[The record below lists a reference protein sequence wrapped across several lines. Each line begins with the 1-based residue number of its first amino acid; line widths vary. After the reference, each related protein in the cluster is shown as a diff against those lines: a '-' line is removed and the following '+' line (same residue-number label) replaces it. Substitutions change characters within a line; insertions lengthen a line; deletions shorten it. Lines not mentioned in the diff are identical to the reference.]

1 MDRTCGICIFSIF
14 NSCVC
19 IILSCK
25 QNFPKCAEHSIIH
38 SLRWRMCMSVH
49 NRWACFYAAFHVNA
63 MSLKCIRSLDSF
75 FLHPY
80 SSFHFQVPYPMF
92 SAIYGIQNSHIYCA
106 VRPLRAEADGGT
118 GWWWYGMQTQ
128 IQHTSDETV
137 NWQPLFILFT
147 SKINLTPAQHNI
159 LDTYKMQIH
168 LLFECGEDCFTSPV
182 DTRFHVP
189 CSLCGFHPV
198 GLFDDDIVEPI
209 LPLHLTHSLL
219 LFSCMCS
226 YIVCSFS
233 CSLFPL
239 ALFVIRSTIHSP
251 SIHHMCI
258 SKPNYAMY
266 KRSSSGKYY
275 SIHLSILCHPFHF
288 DSNFLPWLRPSQ
300 IFGFLYTRR
309 ETISIHC
316 KWIHIHHHTR
326 APTTKHILHNPAII
340 IHFVPHS
347 MRSIQQDHVSTHITI
362 PDYTFRASFS
372 DIQPGRCKLLDSI
385 LNSRLSL
392 FSPVL
397 TPSLRYRYINAFQE
411 HIRSFF
417 GCVCKLIHNEFYR
430 SNSYDRQIIPVLQC
444 GEQKH
449 AIKIKCVCWNDSEHD
464 MYSGAIFL
472 SLCRLECGLEW
483 VYDRRFHSTSNHP
496 SFCMHEFVCLD
507 IALISLFMKFNT
519 IFAAC
524 FKLMWMRLL
533 FHVVCFSTE
542 NYTLRMFCACQ
553 MLFTRK
559 KAY

>member
-1 MDRTCGICIFSIF
+1 
-14 NSCVC
+14 
-19 IILSCK
+19 
-25 QNFPKCAEHSIIH
+25 
-38 SLRWRMCMSVH
+38 
-49 NRWACFYAAFHVNA
+49 
-63 MSLKCIRSLDSF
+63 
-75 FLHPY
+75 
-80 SSFHFQVPYPMF
+80 
-92 SAIYGIQNSHIYCA
+92 
-106 VRPLRAEADGGT
+106 
-118 GWWWYGMQTQ
+118 
-128 IQHTSDETV
+128 
-137 NWQPLFILFT
+137 
-147 SKINLTPAQHNI
+147 
-159 LDTYKMQIH
+159 MQIH

-372 DIQPGRCKLLDSI
+372 DIQLTPARSMQITRLDS
-385 LNSRLSL
+385 
-392 FSPVL
+392 
-397 TPSLRYRYINAFQE
+397 
-411 HIRSFF
+411 
-417 GCVCKLIHNEFYR
+417 
-430 SNSYDRQIIPVLQC
+430 
-444 GEQKH
+444 
-449 AIKIKCVCWNDSEHD
+449 
-464 MYSGAIFL
+464 
-472 SLCRLECGLEW
+472 
-483 VYDRRFHSTSNHP
+483 
-496 SFCMHEFVCLD
+496 
-507 IALISLFMKFNT
+507 
-519 IFAAC
+519 
-524 FKLMWMRLL
+524 
-533 FHVVCFSTE
+533 
-542 NYTLRMFCACQ
+542 
-553 MLFTRK
+553 
-559 KAY
+559 